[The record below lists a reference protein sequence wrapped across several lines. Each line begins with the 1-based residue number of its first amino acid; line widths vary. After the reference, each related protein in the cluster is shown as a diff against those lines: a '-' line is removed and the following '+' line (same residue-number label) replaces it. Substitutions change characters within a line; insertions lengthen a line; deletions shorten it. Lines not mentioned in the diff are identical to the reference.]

1 MIFNLLYI
9 LIFYFSYF
17 HRYTLHLLGCKVT
30 KKKSNKQD
38 FQGVIYQAK
47 KGERTLRTFSL
58 ASELIVLN
66 LRSMTLQ
73 ERNDPMGAAIR
84 DYFTTGRC
92 GRLRVLS
99 PQFEED
105 ELPVPLLFRA
115 ETEMPPLE
123 RLALDKARGR
133 VLDTG
138 AGAGCHT
145 LALQQRGLD
154 VTAIDIS
161 PGAVRTMRRRGV
173 EDARLCDFFEDDFG
187 GPFDTVLMLMNGIGI
202 CGRLERLP
210 FFFTRINRLLAPGG
224 QVLADSSDLVYL
236 FEDEEIPAE
245 RYYGEVGYRMQYGKV
260 RSGHFDWLYV
270 DFLTLAHHASAAGFR
285 AELLHKGSHYDYL
298 ARLTRA

>member
-1 MIFNLLYI
+1 
-9 LIFYFSYF
+9 
-17 HRYTLHLLGCKVT
+17 
-30 KKKSNKQD
+30 
-38 FQGVIYQAK
+38 
-47 KGERTLRTFSL
+47 
-58 ASELIVLN
+58 
-66 LRSMTLQ
+66 MTLQ

-210 FFFTRINRLLAPGG
+210 FFSPASTACWHPAARCWPTRPIWSI
-224 QVLADSSDLVYL
+224 SSKTKKFRQSV
-236 FEDEEIPAE
+236 ITE
-245 RYYGEVGYRMQYGKV
+245 R
-260 RSGHFDWLYV
+260 
-270 DFLTLAHHASAAGFR
+270 
-285 AELLHKGSHYDYL
+285 
-298 ARLTRA
+298 

>member
-1 MIFNLLYI
+1 
-9 LIFYFSYF
+9 
-17 HRYTLHLLGCKVT
+17 
-30 KKKSNKQD
+30 
-38 FQGVIYQAK
+38 
-47 KGERTLRTFSL
+47 
-58 ASELIVLN
+58 
-66 LRSMTLQ
+66 MTLQ

-84 DYFTTGRC
+84 DYSTTGRC

-210 FFFTRINRLLAPGG
+210 FFFTRTWPPAGTRRPGAGRL
-224 QVLADSSDLVYL
+224 
-236 FEDEEIPAE
+236 
-245 RYYGEVGYRMQYGKV
+245 V
-260 RSGHFDWLYV
+260 RSGLSLRRRRNSGRALLRRGRLPDAIRKGQERTFR
-270 DFLTLAHHASAAGFR
+270 LAVCGFPYPCAPCLRSRLQGRAAAQR
-285 AELLHKGSHYDYL
+285 QPL
-298 ARLTRA
+298 RLSGTADEGLKPSPPLSEPKERSIIRNR